1 MKILKRIKDS
11 LIEQLSVSKMIL
23 KNKWDVG
30 ADQGKKLKEKQ
41 KNIIK
46 RKVKK

>member
-1 MKILKRIKDS
+1 VKILKRIKDS